1 MKQRT
6 ENNKKLNIWKWLAAG
21 SVALVVIV
29 SVACGLFLH
38 WNIGDKT
45 ESLSEEVLKA
55 ETEAVANEE
64 KMETRTFLNKP
75 APAAEAG
82 DNRQVFRIIEVVPHE
97 ACSVFPYF
105 VEWET
110 EKGYDLNTPLGYDGI
125 MMSAQLGSF
134 GGGGGSGFNMFCEE
148 GTLAKDSR
156 PFVYIKEKNV
166 KEYFEKLSDYDTYFY
181 SATDQQR
188 GGSWFR
194 NTRDEYKLVQAP
206 YGYFEYVGEGKGLYY
221 INVSLAAGD
230 VFYPNPSNT
239 GWSVTASPSDSINYE
254 IQAVPRKG
262 TESPKGYMYVCDS
275 AYYWSKDSGSN
286 AKPKYNSL
294 DVVGSTDYNY
304 DLKFT
309 EAGSGT
315 YVVNNVLFSSVPGD
329 EFSYDLAV
337 DSSDV
342 ATWESGFYYQKDGF
356 YKVASCVQDI
366 SGKYVRVADAEKDDG
381 YTDGSLD
388 RGYFLMAAADEYQG
402 ATRYNVTFAEAGA
415 GTGCY
420 MAKAPGNYTG
430 DNFTFIYRGEGK
442 GSYKV
447 SFLYSPK
454 SSATDTKKR
463 YMPEIVEVST
473 GQGAYALTTTS
484 TNGDGKAKYSDT
496 TGVADVLYDYAEV
509 VLNIGASTSKTNDTV
524 DGYSRMG
531 VTVGDTYTGTEC
543 GGWVFVPLENADEMK
558 QTFLR
563 DVKKNALGKNS
574 NTDTYFTP
582 GDKIYVTGQKRVY
595 RFYCKDGLQNN
606 EWFKLLCYSNNPL
619 DETKPYSEMIGEV
632 GYDFEKT
639 VKDNMNNEITKQ
651 LIKAFDGQFRI
662 EIIQKEPQY
671 LTVDDVKSADLIYIS
686 NQEGIRGMSLNW
698 NNISNRLQDE
708 SLPNCDWS
716 TVCPWK
722 DGQDISAEVLM
733 ALYDECIYEQNRALI
748 VCHSVMQTE
757 SSGNEYPMRSNLTKL
772 YYMMNLFDNA
782 LVWARFMPEQYP
794 DVADDNFSKIRI
806 SGGYETATVDVYSGG
821 AYGTFN
827 SVFEE
832 ASSPEAEYPQYN
844 LEDWVI
850 QYFLVRTT
858 DNGSAPVP
866 GFEFQNDIG
875 YWANIVQEGE
885 TKLTVKY
892 YIDPMFMSATTK
904 ANIWKILK
912 NRKLDTSMLVIEV
925 TNGEMTGETVSRRV
939 IYADEFD
946 PQSFDIKF
954 KVLLLGT
961 PRYPSSLTDIALT
974 FEDGS
979 DAKADNNDITLEYG
993 RENTNNVRH
1002 GFTVDG
1008 LRDSDLNPSKTVRK
1022 VTITATDSN
1031 GKTASTEVYVIVR
1044 EAFMLN

>member
-6 ENNKKLNIWKWLAAG
+6 ENNKKMNIWKWLAAG
-21 SVALVVIV
+21 SVALVILV

-38 WNIGDKT
+38 WNIWDK
-45 ESLSEEVLKA
+45 SENANEKVMKA
-55 ETEAVANEE
+55 ETEAVVNEE
-64 KMETRTFLNKP
+64 KLETRTFLNKP

-148 GTLAKDSR
+148 ETLAKDSR
-156 PFVYIKEKNV
+156 PFTYVEEKYV
-166 KEYFEKLSDYDTYFY
+166 RPYFENLSDYDTNFY
-181 SATDQQR
+181 SETDQNR
-188 GGSWFR
+188 GGNWFR
-194 NTRDEYKLVQAP
+194 KTKDDNTLIEQQ

-221 INVSLAAGD
+221 INTSLIAGIKD
-230 VFYPNPSNT
+230 AYGNITSTEGVHF
-239 GWSVTASPSDSINYE
+239 E

-262 TESPKGYMYVCDS
+262 TEAPKGYMYVCDP
-275 AYYWSKDSGSN
+275 AYFWSKYSGGST
-286 AKPKYNSL
+286 AKPKYEGNI
-294 DVVGSTDYNY
+294 VQGITDYNY

-309 EAGSGT
+309 ADAVNGK
-315 YVVNNVLFSSVPGD
+315 YVVNNVVYSAKAED
-329 EFSYDLAV
+329 EYAYDIKV
-337 DSSDV
+337 NPSEV
-342 ATWESGFYYQKDGF
+342 ATWAKGFYYQEDGL
-356 YKVASCVQDI
+356 YEVQ
-366 SGKYVRVADAEKDDG
+366 SYVEATNGKYIRYADPDRDDG
-381 YTDGSLD
+381 CDPANL
-388 RGYFLMAAADEYQG
+388 GYFLLKESGMYEG
-402 ATRYNVTFAEAGA
+402 ATRYNVVFKEADSGK
-415 GTGCY
+415 GSY
-420 MAKAPGNYTG
+420 MAKAPESFTGNE
-430 DNFTFIYRGEGK
+430 FTFVYRGKGK

-447 SFLYSPK
+447 SFLYAPES
-454 SSATDTKKR
+454 TETK
-463 YMPEIVEVST
+463 YAEEIVEVST
-473 GQGAYALTTTS
+473 GQGGYALTTTS
-484 TNGDGKAKYSDT
+484 TDGSGKPKYSKEASVP
-496 TGVADVLYDYAEV
+496 GAVYDYAEV
-509 VLNIGASTSKTNDTV
+509 VTYIDAYSGYAHGAAV
-524 DGYSRMG
+524 DDRYGRKG
-531 VTVGDTYTGTEC
+531 VTSGTKWGNPMEEV
-543 GGWVFVPLENADEMK
+543 GGWVFVPLEKAEDMK
-558 QTFLR
+558 QTFLK
-563 DVKKNALGKNS
+563 DVKTDSDQQNS
-574 NTDTYFTP
+574 NTDVFVSK
-582 GDKIYVTGQKRVY
+582 GQRIYVNGQKRVN

-606 EWFKLLCYSNNPL
+606 EWFKLLCYSNNPK
-619 DETKPYSEMIGEV
+619 DETKPYSEMVDGV

-639 VKDNMNNEITKQ
+639 VKDNMNNKITQQ

-686 NQEGIRGMSLNW
+686 NQEGINGMSLNW
-698 NNISNRLQDE
+698 NNISNRLKDE

-733 ALYDECIYEQNRALI
+733 TLYDECIYEQNRALI

-782 LVWARFMPEQYP
+782 LAWARFMPEQYP

-821 AYGTFN
+821 DYGTFN

-961 PRYPSSLTDIALT
+961 PRYPSSLTDITLT

-979 DAKADNNDITLEYG
+979 DAKAVNSDIVLEYG

-1031 GKTASTEVYVIVR
+1031 GKTASTDVYVIVR